1 MTNNVL
7 YDFFYYS
14 FFIFIFILYFF
25 YHTFKPFGAPYFL
38 YSLVI
43 TPSSRLAHFVF
54 YYRFVATGIVCFKFI
69 LSVVGKTFI
78 SIKIAKA

>member
-1 MTNNVL
+1 MVFL
-7 YDFFYYS
+7 L
-14 FFIFIFILYFF
+14 FIFYIHFLYYIFL
-25 YHTFKPFGAPYFL
+25 HTFEPFGALYFL

-69 LSVVGKTFI
+69 LSVVGKPSI